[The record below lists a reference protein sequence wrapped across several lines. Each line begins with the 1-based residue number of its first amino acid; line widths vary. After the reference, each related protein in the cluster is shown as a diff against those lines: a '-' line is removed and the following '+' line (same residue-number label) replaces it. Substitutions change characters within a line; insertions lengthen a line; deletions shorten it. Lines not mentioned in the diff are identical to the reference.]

1 MVNCLEGFEFI
12 SFLGRENNFN
22 KYSWETTD
30 TLDRPY
36 DYNSVMHY
44 SKTAFSI
51 NGLPTIVTK
60 DPNVWIGQRNGLSAN
75 DIEEIRRYYKCT

>member
-1 MVNCLEGFEFI
+1 
-12 SFLGRENNFN
+12 
-22 KYSWETTD
+22 
-30 TLDRPY
+30 
-36 DYNSVMHY
+36 MHY